1 MNVYVQHFIVGT
13 INGIILH
20 LFVIL
25 IIIHF
30 FPNITEALVLNEWL
44 CTSVS
49 GSVHCH
55 FQLIEIVYRLQYT
68 SKLTDLFLLGSFKF
82 QVLLPLLLSV
92 WNIYH
97 FSVLNAVEMD
107 KGLRMQ

>member
-1 MNVYVQHFIVGT
+1 MRVYVQHFIIGT

-20 LFVIL
+20 LFAIL

-30 FPNITEALVLNEWL
+30 FPNITEALILNEWL
-44 CTSVS
+44 CTAVG

-55 FQLIEIVYRLQYT
+55 FQFIEIAYRPQYT

-82 QVLLPLLLSV
+82 QVLLPLLLTV
-92 WNIYH
+92 WKISH
-97 FSVLNAVEMD
+97 FSVLNSVKMD